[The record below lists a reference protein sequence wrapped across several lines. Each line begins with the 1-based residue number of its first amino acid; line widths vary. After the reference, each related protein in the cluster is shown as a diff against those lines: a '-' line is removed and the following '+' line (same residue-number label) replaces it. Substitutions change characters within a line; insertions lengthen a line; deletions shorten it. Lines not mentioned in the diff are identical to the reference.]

1 MRWVTLQ
8 NGDARRASRRWP
20 QDAILLQVLVGVGS
34 ALGLMY
40 QSLLLSAPRSCG
52 AKAVVIVRLARSDS
66 HPSML
71 PACVDVCLSTSVRTG
86 WPALCSFTSPG
97 AQQGRLWT
105 RSGTVCS
112 RLGPGCRGPSWP
124 LGGLVLTRR
133 WGGAQR
139 DSGKLFGDD
148 I

>member
-20 QDAILLQVLVGVGS
+20 QDAILLQVLVDVGS

-40 QSLLLSAPRSCG
+40 QSLSLSAPGSCG

-71 PACVDVCLSTSVRTG
+71 PACVDVCLFYFCENWVAGALQLYLPGS
-86 WPALCSFTSPG
+86 PARAAVDQIWDCVFETRPRVQGAKLASRGPG
-97 AQQGRLWT
+97 PDQEMGRRSERLWKT
-105 RSGTVCS
+105 FWR
-112 RLGPGCRGPSWP
+112 
-124 LGGLVLTRR
+124 
-133 WGGAQR
+133 
-139 DSGKLFGDD
+139 
-148 I
+148 